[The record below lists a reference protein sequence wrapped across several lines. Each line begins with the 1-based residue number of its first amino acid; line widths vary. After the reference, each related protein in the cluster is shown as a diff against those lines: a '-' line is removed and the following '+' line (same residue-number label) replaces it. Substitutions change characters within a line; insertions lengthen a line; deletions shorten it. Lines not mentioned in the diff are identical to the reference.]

1 MAESTALVQLGGICG
16 ILFGILLMAG
26 LFATRPDVPD
36 DNLSTQ
42 RVLNYLN
49 NRQDMLVA
57 GNGLS
62 FILATFFLWLLG
74 ALHSAL
80 YIAEGQKTGKKKRL
94 RDPQRRPERLLGPL
108 VGSSS
113 GWVGSYY

>member
-80 YIAEGQKTGKKKRL
+80 CIAEGQKTGK
-94 RDPQRRPERLLGPL
+94 
-108 VGSSS
+108 
-113 GWVGSYY
+113 